1 MRTLN
6 SVAIGLAIMTSAA
19 ADPLGNL
26 LKQNA
31 ANANGVTVD
40 GVKPGGSL
48 IGGSNVFTD
57 IANWVGG
64 DLTAAETLAIQNPA
78 LQDWTGYA
86 CWKAAETFV
95 GVLKAHPIPLT
106 LKAASDAEALRLATS
121 AAKALCQTSAC
132 QTVSGDL
139 LGGIAQMGLGVP
151 PPITLQTLCAK
162 IPSVTLGT
170 QPAGYAV
177 PTPSPAS
184 TTTVAP
190 LLTPA
195 ATPTPSAT
203 GTP

>member
-1 MRTLN
+1 MRTLI

-31 ANANGVTVD
+31 ANANGATVD
-40 GVKPGGSL
+40 GVKPGGGL
-48 IGGSNVFTD
+48 LGGSNVFTD

-64 DLTAAETLAIQNPA
+64 DLTAAETLAVQNPA

-95 GVLKAHPIPLT
+95 GVLKAHPLPLT

-121 AAKALCQTSAC
+121 AAKTLCQTSAC

-139 LGGIAQMGLGVP
+139 LGGIAQMGLGIP
-151 PPITLQTLCAK
+151 PPVTLQTLCAK

-170 QPAGYAV
+170 QPAGYVATTPAPA
-177 PTPSPAS
+177 PTPTGSP
-184 TTTVAP
+184 
-190 LLTPA
+190 
-195 ATPTPSAT
+195 
-203 GTP
+203 